1 MDEMLRLYDAKVQIA
16 NRKNKKGEPY
26 QKLLINLKNVRTG
39 EYVCIHEV
47 YMSDLL
53 QQLVEFMLRETDE
66 PTTKKQ

>member
-1 MDEMLRLYDAKVQIA
+1 MDELLKMYDAKVQIA
-16 NRKNKKGEPY
+16 ERKNKKGELY
-26 QKLLINLKNVRTG
+26 KKLLINLKNVRTG

-66 PTTKKQ
+66 PTTKK